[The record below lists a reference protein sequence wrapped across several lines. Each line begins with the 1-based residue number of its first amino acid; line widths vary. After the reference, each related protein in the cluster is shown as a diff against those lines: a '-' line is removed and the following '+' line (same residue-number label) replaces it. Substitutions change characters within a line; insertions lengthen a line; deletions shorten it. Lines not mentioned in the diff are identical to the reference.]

1 MPDMPSYPEPARGK
15 LAVHSAGP
23 AGSIEIR
30 GEWPSEAG
38 RCTNPGMLM
47 VVAQEPGTGTIVLLQ
62 LPPGQQETRYPVTT
76 VTSGFPSPPAAQVG
90 VNLFR
95 PTGQF
100 SYQAAE
106 GEVDLYALN
115 RVASGRFAVTLRE
128 INSDARIRYA
138 GAFRE
143 VPVKEL
149 DPAKCAGADSVAASP
164 R

>member
-1 MPDMPSYPEPARGK
+1 
-15 LAVHSAGP
+15 
-23 AGSIEIR
+23 
-30 GEWPSEAG
+30 
-38 RCTNPGMLM
+38 
-47 VVAQEPGTGTIVLLQ
+47 VVAQEPGAGTIVLLQ
-62 LPPGQQETRYPVTT
+62 LPPENPVTRYPVTT
-76 VTSGFPSPPAAQVG
+76 VTQGFPQPPAAQVG

-106 GEVDLYALN
+106 GDVELYVLG

-128 INSDARIRYA
+128 INSNARVRYA

-143 VPVKEL
+143 IPVKEL